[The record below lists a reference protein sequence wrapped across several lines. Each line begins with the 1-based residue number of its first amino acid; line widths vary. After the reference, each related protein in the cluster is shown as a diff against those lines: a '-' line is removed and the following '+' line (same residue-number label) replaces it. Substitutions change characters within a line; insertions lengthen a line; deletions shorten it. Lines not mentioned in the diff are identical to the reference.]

1 DVMNLSLSALV
12 PALVIALGVAPALA
26 AGGTTETA
34 PASPAALPAITVAE
48 VASILLTDR
57 VIATGTIA
65 PHERVL
71 VQPQIE
77 GQAIDSLLADIGDD
91 VAAGQVLAQLSD
103 TALGLQSS
111 QLVASRAA
119 AVAAIAQAEAQLVSA
134 QSNADEAERVRIR
147 AEKLK
152 AQGTASQ
159 AATDQAMAAATSAAA
174 QVNVAAQG
182 LAAAQ
187 AQLALVDAQ
196 NADIDL
202 KLARTQIKAPVAGR
216 IAERNAEVGAI
227 ASAAGQPMFTIIRDG
242 LLELRAD
249 VAEEDLLKLQAG
261 QKVSLRIV
269 GLPEM
274 QTGTV
279 RLVEPEV
286 DALSRLGRVRIAL
299 DNPAAVRSGLFAEAE
314 IIVASREALAV
325 PVTSVS
331 LSGAEPSALRV
342 SADGL
347 VESVAVRTGIRDGG
361 MIEIATGLTAGDRIV
376 LRAGAFVRPGDR
388 IAPVAADTGLSN

>member
-1 DVMNLSLSALV
+1 MNRIQSALASALIAAFGLS
-12 PALVIALGVAPALA
+12 PAHA
-26 AGGTTETA
+26 AGGVSETATAA
-34 PASPAALPAITVAE
+34 PASRPAITVAT
-48 VASILLTDR
+48 VGAMLLTDR

-77 GQAIDSLLADIGDD
+77 GQAIDSLLADVGDE
-91 VAAGQVLAQLSD
+91 VTAGQVIAQLSD

-111 QLVASRAA
+111 QLAASRAA
-119 AVAAIAQAEAQLVSA
+119 AVAAIAQSEAQLVSA
-134 QSNADEAERVRIR
+134 RSNADEAERVRVR

-196 NADIDL
+196 IADIEL
-202 KLARTQIKAPVAGR
+202 KLARTRIKAPVAGR
-216 IAERNAEVGAI
+216 IAARNAEVGAI

-261 QKVSLRIV
+261 QKVSLRVV

-274 QTGTV
+274 QAGTV

-286 DALSRLGRVRIAL
+286 DAVSRLGRVRIAL
-299 DNPAAVRSGLFAEAE
+299 DDPAAVRSGLFAEAE

-331 LSGAEPSALRV
+331 LSGAEPTVLKV
-342 SADGL
+342 SAEGL
-347 VESVAVRTGIRDGG
+347 VESAAVQTGIRDGG
-361 MIEIATGLTAGDRIV
+361 MIEIVAGLTAGDRIV

-388 IAPVAADTGLSN
+388 IEPVAADSGLSN